1 MQSPAATTRSDRRA
15 NVVWIIADQLRA
27 QSLGYRGDP
36 NVRTPN
42 IDSLARRGMRFD
54 AAVSGAP
61 WCTPFRAALL
71 TGTYPHQSGVTQTPS
86 PLDPALPTVAGAFRE
101 AGYHTAWIGKWHLDG
116 SNSSDHYVPRDR
128 RGGFAF
134 WRGYENNNAQ
144 HECYVYGGYTDP
156 ADPRYD
162 QNDESPERLHD
173 YETNALT
180 DQFLSHLR
188 SHRERDPHNGSTPGA
203 DAEPFFAVLSVQ
215 PPHGPYV
222 GPATGAAGTTASAPL
237 RPTDV
242 VLRPNVPHGARA
254 RDQARLDIAGYCA
267 MIENL
272 DTNVGRLLEGLR
284 AIDADRETWVVFFSD
299 HGDMLGSHGQCEKSS
314 PWEES
319 IRIPLIVARIAGHQ
333 AMRTGVCDALVN
345 HVDIGATS
353 LGLCGIAVP
362 DWVQGFDYSARC
374 LPGSTPAS
382 ATPASAAADR
392 TAAAEPASAFLQQ
405 IPRKYHPHSVNRAW
419 RGVVTRDGWKYV
431 CTPGNDWLL
440 FNLNEDPYEQANLC
454 YDTIYQADKERCHA
468 ELRSWIERTGDS
480 FDLPDVT
487 LPPR

>member
-1 MQSPAATTRSDRRA
+1 MQSPAATTRSDRRP

-27 QSLGYRGDP
+27 QALGYRGDP

-71 TGTYPHQSGVTQTPS
+71 TGTYPHQNGVTQTPS
-86 PLDPALPTVAGAFRE
+86 PLDPSLPTITDAFNQS
-101 AGYHTAWIGKWHLDG
+101 GYHTAWIGKWHLDG

-144 HECYVYGGYTDP
+144 EECYVYGGYTDT

-162 QNDESPERLHD
+162 ETDESAERLHD

-180 DQFLSHLR
+180 DQFLNHLR
-188 SHRERDPHNGSTPGA
+188 AHRERGTEQ
-203 DAEPFFAVLSVQ
+203 EPFFGVLSVQ
-215 PPHGPYV
+215 PPHSPYV
-222 GPATGAAGTTASAPL
+222 GPASLGAGSGGSPPL
-237 RPTDV
+237 RPVDV
-242 VLRPNVPHGARA
+242 TLRPNVPHSARV
-254 RDQARLDIAGYCA
+254 RDQARLDIAGYSS
-267 MIENL
+267 MVENL
-272 DTNVGRLLEGLR
+272 DMNVGRLLDGLR
-284 AIDADRETWVVFFSD
+284 ALDVDRETWIVFFSD
-299 HGDMLGSHGQCEKSS
+299 HGDMLGSHGQREKSS

-319 IRIPLIVARIAGHQ
+319 IRIPLIVARVGGHQ

-362 DWVQGFDYSARC
+362 DWVRGFDYSARC
-374 LPGSTPAS
+374 LKG
-382 ATPASAAADR
+382 ATPASAAAEP
-392 TAAAEPASAFLQQ
+392 TAAAEPGSAFLQQ

-419 RGVVTRDGWKYV
+419 RAVVTRDGWKYV

-440 FNLNEDPYEQANLC
+440 FNVNDDPYEQANLC
-454 YDTIYQADKERCHA
+454 YDTVYQADKERCHA

-480 FDLPDVT
+480 FELPDIG
-487 LPPR
+487 LQRG